1 MSFYRT
7 ELRDSSFTEESK
19 WHSMQTPFAKY
30 DRKFELTTTRPFTK
44 IIHKATSPISASTW
58 KIPKLDNPGPG
69 SYDYEG
75 AFSKT
80 QENSLTG

>member
-1 MSFYRT
+1 
-7 ELRDSSFTEESK
+7 
-19 WHSMQTPFAKY
+19 
-30 DRKFELTTTRPFTK
+30 LTTTRPFTK

-80 QENSLTG
+80 